1 MSLKKNPN
9 RKPRKIQTIA
19 SLVEKAAVDLQK
31 LVRLKASN
39 NRGFSR
45 CVSCSKWVHYKNCDA
60 GHYFSRRHLRLKLYE
75 ENIHV
80 QCKGC
85 NMRMG
90 CPSVRDE
97 YRTYM
102 YDMYGVRRVKA
113 MKRLTKWSKPKF
125 NMEQVKQFRNQIRD
139 QIKIQLKRLGE

>member
-1 MSLKKNPN
+1 ML
-9 RKPRKIQTIA
+9 
-19 SLVEKAAVDLQK
+19 LQK

-45 CVSCSKWVHYKNCDA
+45 CVSCNKWVYFKNCDG
-60 GHYFSRRHLRLKLYE
+60 GHYLSRRHLRLKLYE

-90 CPSVRDE
+90 CPTVHDE

-125 NMEQVKQFRNQIRD
+125 KMDEVLEFKKYLCG
-139 QIKIQLKRLGE
+139 QIKIHLERLGEM

>member
-75 ENIHV
+75 GNIAI

-90 CPSVRDE
+90 CPTVHDE

-125 NMEQVKQFRNQIRD
+125 NMEQVKQFRKQIRG